1 MSPTCEW
8 LWSLTQRTFS
18 PLEPWEQ
25 ACWILR
31 VADQESLTALTTS
44 PNRVRPPTFSSP
56 RTPTP
61 GDRSLMNLIIFNR
74 LGANWGGETDK
85 EDGDDSSGQERLD
98 KLASFQLMM
107 IRHAMKCEHCGPPL
121 FSSLSISKTPLPVRS
136 DVFSKYDVRSSF
148 MVRTS
153 VSATSSA
160 GVSFPPDVSVCC
172 PALSRS
178 YPEIRI
184 ASFTLFSGLPF
195 ELSEATRPSV
205 REHSR
210 SLTLIRRIYCSPLR
224 EKDRLLNM

>member
-121 FSSLSISKTPLPVRS
+121 FSSLSISKTPLPVCS
-136 DVFSKYDVRSSF
+136 DVFPSMTYGRRSWC
-148 MVRTS
+148 
-153 VSATSSA
+153 
-160 GVSFPPDVSVCC
+160 GPPYQRRRRQECHFHPMFQSIAQPS
-172 PALSRS
+172 PAPILRFGS
-178 YPEIRI
+178 P
-184 ASFTLFSGLPF
+184 LLPF
-195 ELSEATRPSV
+195 SRVYPSNFQKLLV
-205 REHSR
+205 HQSVN
-210 SLTLIRRIYCSPLR
+210 IRDL
-224 EKDRLLNM
+224 